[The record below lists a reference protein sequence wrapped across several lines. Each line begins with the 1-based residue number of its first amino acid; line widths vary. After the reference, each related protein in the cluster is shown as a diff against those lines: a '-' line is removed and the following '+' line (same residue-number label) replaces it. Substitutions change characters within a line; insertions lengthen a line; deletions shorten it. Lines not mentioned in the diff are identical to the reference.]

1 MPLCGS
7 TPEPVRVRTVRRLRR
22 AAGRLGAALAVVA
35 GGLLISPT
43 PVAHAAVVLE
53 HVADFGAD
61 PGNLNM
67 YVYRPASLAPD
78 PALVVALHGC
88 TQSAQVY
95 ADNSGLTT
103 LADRHGFL
111 VVFAGTT
118 SANNANSCFNWF
130 QTSDNRRGQGE
141 AASVRQMVA
150 HAESAY
156 GADAGRTFVTGLS
169 AGGAMTS
176 VMLAAYPDVFEAGAV
191 IAGMPY
197 DCTRDTG
204 PFVCMNPGT
213 DRTPAVWAQRVRDAY
228 PSYTGPWPRVAVW
241 HGDNDS
247 TVAPMNAAELR
258 DQWTAV
264 HGIDQTPDRT
274 STIGANGTRREQYL
288 DGSGKVA
295 VEVDRVPSI
304 GHGTPVDPGSGP
316 EQCGRTGTAHFI
328 DSICSSHWVA
338 GFFGLAGGDP
348 DPGGLP
354 APAGLTVTGSGD
366 TSIALAWQAVDGAS
380 DYAVYRDGTR
390 VATPLGPSFTDTSL
404 AAGSTHAYRV
414 AARDAAGTEG
424 TRSAQITASTTGAAA
439 VCWTDSNYAHVRAGR
454 ATTTGGYTYAKG
466 SGQNMGLYNTF
477 VTHTL
482 KESPAG
488 HYVIADGNCP

>member
-35 GGLLISPT
+35 GGLLISPA

-111 VVFAGTT
+111 VVLAGTT

-213 DRTPAVWAQRVRDAY
+213 DRTPAVWAQRVRDAH

-354 APAGLTVTGSGD
+354 APAGLTVTGSDD

-424 TRSAQITASTTGAAA
+424 ARSAQITASTTGAAA
-439 VCWTDSNYAHVRAGR
+439 VCWTGSNYAHVRAGR